1 MAKQSFKT
9 AVGAFVIGGL
19 ALLVAGIILLGGGR
33 MFSDDIEY
41 VLYFDG
47 SVSGLNIGA
56 PVVFRGVPMGQVT
69 RISLEANPRDASVTI
84 PVYIRLDE
92 NSIVR
97 AGVTGELTDN
107 FRQEILRRL
116 IQRGLRARLQLQSL
130 ITGQYRV
137 ELDFLPNTPAN
148 FRSPMP
154 DREIPTLPSPID
166 TLQRTVASLPLEEMA
181 HTTAGILEKLNAAL
195 SGDALE
201 RGIKAFATAFEE
213 AQALLAGMQES
224 QKTLAQALEKLN
236 AAATSAQHD
245 LPQALQST
253 RDAMN
258 NVSSVSL
265 ATKAV
270 VERNAPLTQE
280 LRRLIQES
288 AAAVRSLRAFMD
300 VLERNPEALL
310 RGKQGSR
317 R

>member
-1 MAKQSFKT
+1 MPDGLVRRAVVVGR
-9 AVGAFVIGGL
+9 AVGK
-19 ALLVAGIILLGGGR
+19 AGIGR
-33 MFSDDIEY
+33 GALRVKRLRRRASAHGPPGDGQPVKSALQPDDGR
-41 VLYFDG
+41 VLPQQR
-47 SVSGLNIGA
+47 L
-56 PVVFRGVPMGQVT
+56 VFRPG
-69 RISLEANPRDASVTI
+69 DAAAA
-84 PVYIRLDE
+84 RGDDA
-92 NSIVR
+92 
-97 AGVTGELTDN
+97 AGA
-107 FRQEILRRL
+107 F
-116 IQRGLRARLQLQSL
+116 
-130 ITGQYRV
+130 
-137 ELDFLPNTPAN
+137 
-148 FRSPMP
+148 
-154 DREIPTLPSPID
+154 
-166 TLQRTVASLPLEEMA
+166 
-181 HTTAGILEKLNAAL
+181 AL

-201 RGIKAFATAFEE
+201 RGIKAFATSFEE

>member
-1 MAKQSFKT
+1 
-9 AVGAFVIGGL
+9 
-19 ALLVAGIILLGGGR
+19 
-33 MFSDDIEY
+33 
-41 VLYFDG
+41 
-47 SVSGLNIGA
+47 
-56 PVVFRGVPMGQVT
+56 
-69 RISLEANPRDASVTI
+69 
-84 PVYIRLDE
+84 
-92 NSIVR
+92 
-97 AGVTGELTDN
+97 
-107 FRQEILRRL
+107 
-116 IQRGLRARLQLQSL
+116 
-130 ITGQYRV
+130 
-137 ELDFLPNTPAN
+137 
-148 FRSPMP
+148 MP

-201 RGIKAFATAFEE
+201 RGIKAFATSFEE

>member
-1 MAKQSFKT
+1 M
-9 AVGAFVIGGL
+9 
-19 ALLVAGIILLGGGR
+19 
-33 MFSDDIEY
+33 
-41 VLYFDG
+41 
-47 SVSGLNIGA
+47 SGLNIGA

-166 TLQRTVASLPLEEMA
+166 TLQRTVASL
-181 HTTAGILEKLNAAL
+181 
-195 SGDALE
+195 E
-201 RGIKAFATAFEE
+201 RGIKAFATSSEE